1 MVTQRRRGVLEGEI
15 LANQRRWIE
24 ENMEKRS
31 GREADSY
38 WMFDIKAQKDYWTWH
53 LRKTAGEKKWIWV
66 GKNRYQKIKGDFI
79 DYYFF
84 HYRIRDICLFF
95 LFLTKEKEFESLSPW
110 SFANFSFCFFFLSFL
125 FLWKKNLACLAN
137 KERGFLPLATSC
149 IG

>member
-53 LRKTAGEKKWIWV
+53 LRKTAEEKKKWIWV

-84 HYRIRDICLFF
+84 HYRIRGICLFF
-95 LFLTKEKEFESLSPW
+95 LFLTMEREFESLSPW
-110 SFANFSFCFFFLSFL
+110 SFANFSFCFFFPFCFCEKRTWLAL
-125 FLWKKNLACLAN
+125 LIKKEDSYPWLHHV
-137 KERGFLPLATSC
+137 
-149 IG
+149 